1 MFFQVLNTWLYRCSI
16 TSKCRGGVRR
26 DGSSSPPPSPP
37 HHRKYVILLPSQKAQ
52 HGVSTLLRHCFE
64 WLHIVPI
71 SQRCVVAK
79 NRRCESS
86 CVTSAFSLRG
96 SRRFCWDEGRNF
108 EDDTRACHSLRLL
121 RSIVS
126 NRRVCFILKT
136 ETGICAKRCSKTY
149 GSWDGGAR
157 RTRSCC
163 CNRWK

>member
-1 MFFQVLNTWLYRCSI
+1 MEGTQRYSILVL
-16 TSKCRGGVRR
+16 SKLRWCYTTGDDSQRRFLAQQGV
-26 DGSSSPPPSPP
+26 P
-37 HHRKYVILLPSQKAQ
+37 A
-52 HGVSTLLRHCFE
+52 LLRHCFE

-79 NRRCESS
+79 KRRCESS
-86 CVTSAFSLRG
+86 GVTSASSLRG
-96 SRRFCWDEGRNF
+96 SRRFCWGEGRNF
-108 EDDTRACHSLRLL
+108 EDTRASSLRLF
-121 RSIVS
+121 RSTAS

-136 ETGICAKRCSKTY
+136 ETGICAKRCSQTY

>member
-1 MFFQVLNTWLYRCSI
+1 MERTQRYSILVL
-16 TSKCRGGVRR
+16 SKLRWCYTTGDDSPRRFLAQQGV
-26 DGSSSPPPSPP
+26 P
-37 HHRKYVILLPSQKAQ
+37 
-52 HGVSTLLRHCFE
+52 TLLRHCFE

-71 SQRCVVAK
+71 SHRCVVAK

-86 CVTSAFSLRG
+86 RVTSAFSLRG
-96 SRRFCWDEGRNF
+96 SRRFCWGEGRNF
-108 EDDTRACHSLRLL
+108 DHTRACSRWPF

-136 ETGICAKRCSKTY
+136 ETGICAKRCSQTY